1 MTGKRIGLKT
11 IKIYRKNL
19 EIATN
24 EKIQKLIKK
33 QKEYMKKY
41 GENGKRTQKLNK
53 KIDEEL
59 NKIFSS

>member
-33 QKEYMKKY
+33 QKEYIEKY

-53 KIDEEL
+53 KIDKEI
-59 NKIFSS
+59 NKIFNS